1 MSEKR
6 IRMMTKL
13 ADFEQRN
20 RKLLQNAGEYYR
32 GDFIGIRLLK
42 NLFRITAAYLLGA
55 ALWAVYNEEAIMKKL
70 NTMDIQGLAAG
81 LLIAYGIVLILFLT
95 LTYVISAVEHYKA
108 EKKQQTY
115 RNMLERLVLEYDHET
130 SDRAGRGMKKRNGKQ
145 GGTYH
150 GNIVGL

>member
-1 MSEKR
+1 MLPVRVLCSYVGCECCR
-6 IRMMTKL
+6 FSL
-13 ADFEQRN
+13 
-20 RKLLQNAGEYYR
+20 LLQ
-32 GDFIGIRLLK
+32 LLV
-42 NLFRITAAYLLGA
+42 LVF
-55 ALWAVYNEEAIMKKL
+55 WYNI
-70 NTMDIQGLAAG
+70 
-81 LLIAYGIVLILFLT
+81 IVLILFLT
-95 LTYVISAVEHYKA
+95 LTYVISAVEYYKA